1 MKTVK
6 RVLWPERLRQV
17 PRQFS
22 WVDQALVQRGL
33 IDQCDAR
40 AAALYLFLVTVCDAQ
55 GMSYYGAATLA
66 PRLHLSPE
74 ELGAARAQL
83 IGLDLIAYQP
93 PLYQVLAI
101 PGSTHQ
107 KAPGAPPH
115 TLPHTPPVVPLRMAT
130 PAAAR
135 DTSGPVSIAHLLER
149 MKQRNA

>member
-1 MKTVK
+1 M
-6 RVLWPERLRQV
+6 LWPERLRQV

-66 PRLHLSPE
+66 PRLRLSPQ

-107 KAPGAPPH
+107 KAPGAPPHTPPH